1 MACVYA
7 REIAQ
12 EIREH
17 PLFDINDDTRFIAG
31 YIYEMIMGDRDVSES
46 VWEKVLS
53 LLYEQQQQQPV
64 NLLYDLPE
72 ECQHLIYK
80 HIFLTECLTP
90 LMEEGYDLPTGP
102 IMERALELGEFRRG
116 RSGKQ
121 FISTF
126 KAATDFYNKS
136 TADIR
141 LQDYIFDYTG
151 DHMDEPL
158 FPTETEGQTPW
169 YWSLVKL
176 KKKMDC

>member
-7 REIAQ
+7 REIAK

-17 PLFDINDDTRFIAG
+17 PMFDKNDETRFIAG
-31 YIYEMIMGDRDVSES
+31 YIYEMIMGDREVSES

-53 LLYEQQQQQPV
+53 LLYEQQQPV

-90 LMEEGYDLPTGP
+90 LMEEGYDLQTGP
-102 IMERALELGEFRRG
+102 IMERALELGEFWRG
-116 RSGKQ
+116 RSGRR
-121 FISTF
+121 FISTI

-141 LQDYIFDYTG
+141 LQNYIFDYTG

-158 FPTETEGQTPW
+158 FPKDTECQSPS
-169 YWSLVKL
+169 YWRLVK
-176 KKKMDC
+176 KYC